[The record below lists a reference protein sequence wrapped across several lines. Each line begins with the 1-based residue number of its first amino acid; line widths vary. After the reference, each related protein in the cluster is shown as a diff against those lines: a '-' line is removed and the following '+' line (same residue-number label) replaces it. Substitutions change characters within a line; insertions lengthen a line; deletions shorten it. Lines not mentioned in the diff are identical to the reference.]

1 MSTRSISNLQERR
14 RAAGFKNQADFAR
27 MLGLSHQRIG
37 QFERG
42 EGVPDEIVER
52 IEAGL
57 SGERPR
63 VMLPEMSLICPCPAS
78 LTDLPNPLR
87 RHVEIAIRS
96 VRILAEESR
105 CGSGYAEKKL
115 GELADALQKAA
126 GHAGRLDE
134 K

>member
-1 MSTRSISNLQERR
+1 MRIRQYEDGGRIPEEV
-14 RAAGFKNQADFAR
+14 AA
-27 MLGLSHQRIG
+27 
-37 QFERG
+37 
-42 EGVPDEIVER
+42 R
-52 IEAGL
+52 IEAVLAETAAKIQGAAT
-57 SGERPR
+57 GGA
-63 VMLPEMSLICPCPAS
+63 LPSALICPCPAS